1 MCYYNGQKVTKA
13 EYIELMQL
21 EKYIANMPE
30 LKRPTV
36 LGPES
41 PQMVVLKPNSEHND
55 FDVTTMRWG
64 YIPKGLAN
72 LEQVKKF
79 ENGYKKDDGTF
90 QTGYDTE
97 NARGEELFWINP
109 KTNRPKIFRDSALE
123 NRCLIISHQYYEWH
137 HIYRTNKRTGEL
149 LKTPDKYPFAIK
161 VKGREYFYM
170 AGLWNT
176 WTDKD
181 TGESFDTLAMVTTDA
196 NPLAAKIHN
205 SKKRMPTILPDQ
217 LAWEWMMTDLPQ
229 ERITEL
235 ASFQFPEEHMEAFSI
250 NQKFQFTGDDP
261 YHVTYPELADLNN
274 PGGAEPAQMSLF

>member
-21 EKYIANMPE
+21 EKYIADIQE

-41 PQMVVLKPNSEHND
+41 PQMVVLKPNADKSD

-64 YIPKGLAN
+64 FIPDGIVN
-72 LEQVKKF
+72 MEQVKKF
-79 ENGYKKDDGTF
+79 ENGYKKQDGTF

-109 KTNRPKIFRDSALE
+109 KTNKKKIYYDSALDR
-123 NRCLIISHQYYEWH
+123 RCLIISNQYYEWH
-137 HIYRTNKRTGEL
+137 HVYRTNKRTGEP

-161 VKGREYFYM
+161 VKDREYFYM
-170 AGLWNT
+170 AALWNP
-176 WTDKD
+176 WTDQD
-181 TGESFDTLAMVTTDA
+181 TGETIETLTMVTTNA

-217 LAWEWMMTDLPQ
+217 LAWEWMMSDIDQ
-229 ERITEL
+229 EGINKL
-235 ASFQFPEEHMEAFSI
+235 AVFQFPEEHMEAFSI
-250 NQKFQFTGDDP
+250 NQKFQFTGEDP
-261 YHVTYPELADLNN
+261 YPVTYPELAGIFNSGESN
-274 PGGAEPAQMSLF
+274 ASQMSLF